1 MIGRREFLKSTAAAG
16 IMATSGK
23 AASGAAGSGRAD
35 SGTAVPVPLSYEIPH
50 TRTTTPIQDARI
62 YPMSSPFSRTDTRTG
77 LTRNGHL
84 YAAGSGYLWA
94 SRDRG
99 RTWTMRKLPVG
110 TGGGFGILNGD
121 VFILIHDAPDHS
133 VTYVQRSTDY
143 GETWSERFPLDVSP
157 YTFSGSGWSDVY
169 QHPDGTA
176 MITVTLRHRD
186 GVNEWDNPQVRGFHD
201 HIFRSR
207 DGGRSWGDR
216 TLILPYS
223 AESTL
228 MAVKDSNR
236 MLAYI
241 RAQRPMLPEDPP
253 GFRKRTGA
261 TPTEEWVLKNG
272 VVAESVDGGRTWLN
286 PRLFDLRGSV
296 PGEFVQVPDG
306 RIAAIWLQRYPYE
319 LAEIRARISSDG
331 GRTWGPATYS
341 LMHGHGYPDSVVY
354 PDGTI
359 VTVCENTDLSHRG
372 RVLGSRTMA
381 SLHWRLPGGGT
392 TF

>member
-1 MIGRREFLKSTAAAG
+1 M
-16 IMATSGK
+16 SGK
-23 AASGAAGSGRAD
+23 VVPGTAGSGRGD
-35 SGTAVPVPLSYEIPH
+35 PGTAVPVPLSYEIPH
-50 TRTTTPIQDARI
+50 TRTTTPIPGARI

-77 LTRNGHL
+77 LTRDGRV

-94 SRDRG
+94 SRDQG

-110 TGGGFGILNGD
+110 TGGGFGILDDD
-121 VFILIHDAPDHS
+121 VFILIHDAPNHS
-133 VTYVQRSTDY
+133 TTYVQRSTDY
-143 GETWSERFPLDVSP
+143 GETWSEPFPLDVSP

-176 MITVTLRHRD
+176 MITVTLRYRD
-186 GVNEWDNPQVRGFHD
+186 GVDEWDNPEVRGFHD

-223 AESTL
+223 AETTL
-228 MAVKDSNR
+228 MAVKDSDR

-241 RAQRPMLPEDPP
+241 RAQRPMLKEDPP
-253 GFRKRTGA
+253 DFRGKTGA
-261 TPTEEWVLKNG
+261 SPTEEWVLKNG
-272 VVAESVDGGRTWLN
+272 VVAESVDGGRTWVN

-306 RIAAIWLQRYPYE
+306 RIAAVWLQRYPYE

-331 GRTWGPATYS
+331 GRTWGATTYS

-359 VTVCENTDLSHRG
+359 VTVCENTDLNHRG
-372 RVLGSRTMA
+372 RVLGSRTIA
-381 SLHWRLPGGGT
+381 ALHWRLPDHE
-392 TF
+392 

>member
-1 MIGRREFLKSTAAAG
+1 M
-16 IMATSGK
+16 SGK
-23 AASGAAGSGRAD
+23 VVAGGAGSGKGGR
-35 SGTAVPVPLSYEIPH
+35 GTAVPVPFSYEIPH
-50 TRTTTPIQDARI
+50 TRTTTPIQGPRI

-143 GETWSERFPLDVSP
+143 GETWSEPFPLDVSP

-176 MITVTLRHRD
+176 MITVTLRDRD
-186 GVNEWDNPQVRGFHD
+186 GVNEWDNPGVRGFHD

-223 AESTL
+223 AETTL

-241 RAQRPMLPEDPP
+241 RAQRPMLAEDPTD
-253 GFRKRTGA
+253 FRERTGA

-272 VVAESVDGGRTWLN
+272 VVAESVDGGRTWVN

-331 GRTWGPATYS
+331 GRTWGPKTYS

-359 VTVCENTDLSHRG
+359 VTVCENTDLNHRG

-381 SLHWRLPGGGT
+381 ALHWRLGGAIS
-392 TF
+392 